1 LQASFPLELP
11 AHLPTNKTPRNL
23 TTNGNN
29 RVSFP
34 LASNKRVFTM
44 PTAEGFSRSQVSV
57 SRHVAAKDP
66 LLVVGL
72 PGIGFVSKL
81 AVDHLVKQ
89 VKAKRIAT
97 LNSPY
102 FPNQV
107 IALKS
112 GKLRMFSMRFYYKK
126 LKKRDVI
133 FLKGDIQPLT
143 VEGQYEVCSRAL
155 EYFGSIGG
163 SQVISMAGFAIAP
176 KPDKAPNIY
185 CTSTSKSF
193 HASFKKLGAKN
204 VEKAVPIVGMAGLF
218 PGIAKAYGMKG
229 ACLLVETP
237 GSVIDSKGATA
248 LVKLLGSVA
257 GEKFATADLDVRA
270 KKAEEM
276 IRKLNEQAAPAEPK
290 AGEMPAEDI
299 IKRNESLSYIR

>member
-1 LQASFPLELP
+1 
-11 AHLPTNKTPRNL
+11 
-23 TTNGNN
+23 
-29 RVSFP
+29 
-34 LASNKRVFTM
+34 M

>member
-1 LQASFPLELP
+1 
-11 AHLPTNKTPRNL
+11 
-23 TTNGNN
+23 
-29 RVSFP
+29 
-34 LASNKRVFTM
+34 LASSKRVFTM

-57 SRHVAAKDP
+57 HRQVAAKDP

-97 LNSPY
+97 IRSPY

-107 IALKS
+107 VALKS
-112 GKLRMFSMRFYYKK
+112 GRLRMFSMRFYYKK
-126 LKKRDVI
+126 LKKRDLI
-133 FLKGDIQPLT
+133 FLKGDIQPLS

-163 SQVISMAGFAIAP
+163 SQVVSMAGFAVAP
-176 KPDKAPNIY
+176 KQEKAPTIY
-185 CTSTSKSF
+185 CTSTNKQF
-193 HASFKKLGAKN
+193 HARFSKLGTRN
-204 VEKAVPIVGMAGLF
+204 VDRAVPIVGMAGLF
-218 PGIAKAYGMKG
+218 PGLAKAYGMKG

-237 GSVIDSKGATA
+237 GSVIDAKGATA
-248 LVKLLGSVA
+248 LVRLLGSVA
-257 GEKFATADLDVRA
+257 GEKFDTANLDVRA
-270 KKAEEM
+270 RKAEEM
-276 IRKLNEQAAPAEPK
+276 IRKLNEQASPEEPR
-290 AGEMPAEDI
+290 AGESPVVADI

>member
-1 LQASFPLELP
+1 
-11 AHLPTNKTPRNL
+11 
-23 TTNGNN
+23 
-29 RVSFP
+29 
-34 LASNKRVFTM
+34 LASNKSVFTM
-44 PTAEGFSRSQVSV
+44 PSDEGFSRSQVSV
-57 SRHVAAKDP
+57 QRHVSAKDP

-97 LNSPY
+97 IHSPY

-126 LKKRDVI
+126 LNKPDVI

-143 VEGQYEVCSRAL
+143 VEGQYEVCSAAL
-155 EYFGSIGG
+155 EYFGSLGG
-163 SQVISMAGFAIAP
+163 NQVVSMAGFAVPP
-176 KPDKAPNIY
+176 KPDKAPTIY

-193 HASFKKLGAKN
+193 FATFKKLGTKN
-204 VEKAVPIVGMAGLF
+204 VDKAVPIVGMAGLF
-218 PGIAKAYGMKG
+218 PGLAKAYGMKG

-237 GSVIDSKGATA
+237 GSIIDSKGATA
-248 LVKLLGSVA
+248 LVKILGSVA